1 MDRQLN
7 LARYDL
13 AWRARSGIDRMQE
26 TLYVQKA
33 MAYLKALEDRC
44 ACSHF
49 AEGILTMTSA
59 GIYQGVF
66 GKLTLQSLSVVTDW
80 ILSGTSSMA

>member
-7 LARYDL
+7 LARYDS
-13 AWRARSGIDRMQE
+13 ASRAESGIDRMQE

-44 ACSHF
+44 ACSH
-49 AEGILTMTSA
+49 IPPKV
-59 GIYQGVF
+59 Y
-66 GKLTLQSLSVVTDW
+66 
-80 ILSGTSSMA
+80 